1 MRASRNARPTLPGG
15 TERRHDFRATPNVV
29 ARNRHEAD
37 LKRVPGP
44 LGHAHGKPSGE
55 AKTVHIPDHDAR
67 RTNSPALAR
76 LVGRT
81 RAAVLFAAR
90 TRPTTSELARRV
102 GISAA
107 SASEHATVLREAG
120 LITTHR
126 HRNTVRH
133 TLTRIGVDLLRV
145 VASRRSAQG
154 RAASQ
159 RELLPG
165 RIDDRPA
172 PGVGQCVR
180 G

>member
-1 MRASRNARPTLPGG
+1 
-15 TERRHDFRATPNVV
+15 
-29 ARNRHEAD
+29 
-37 LKRVPGP
+37 
-44 LGHAHGKPSGE
+44 
-55 AKTVHIPDHDAR
+55 VHIPDHDAR
-67 RTNSPALAR
+67 RSSSPALAR

-90 TRPTTSELARRV
+90 TRPTTSELAQRV

-145 VASRRSAQG
+145 VAPRAVNLTIADRWPEIRTGGRPVELPARSRAVLAVDGARRRG
-154 RAASQ
+154 
-159 RELLPG
+159 
-165 RIDDRPA
+165 
-172 PGVGQCVR
+172 GVEDGGAVHLE
-180 G
+180 

>member
-1 MRASRNARPTLPGG
+1 MQ
-15 TERRHDFRATPNVV
+15 
-29 ARNRHEAD
+29 
-37 LKRVPGP
+37 
-44 LGHAHGKPSGE
+44 
-55 AKTVHIPDHDAR
+55 IPDYDAR
-67 RTNSPALAR
+67 RTSSPALAR

-145 VASRRSAQG
+145 AIRPVPCRTG
-154 RAASQ
+154 R
-159 RELLPG
+159 
-165 RIDDRPA
+165 
-172 PGVGQCVR
+172 
-180 G
+180 